1 MPDETGSQ
9 IRKLLLLMKRGIL
22 CQLAAVDGVVVVS
35 NTKEW
40 HEAAAEA
47 VKALEDCYALVGKAH
62 DLDDASELLM
72 LRDTIRIKVRKT
84 EKLGKEYSKTVEA
97 VTTNLGADLGIEQED
112 TKFTWNRHVPLGE
125 FKLMTMQEYSEWI
138 ESPQVAN
145 IDGEYVYDLLR
156 DIQEITDE
164 IKTYG
169 GEE

>member
-1 MPDETGSQ
+1 MEDNTGSQ

-22 CQLAAVDGVVVVS
+22 CQLAAVDGVIVVAK
-35 NTKEW
+35 TKEW
-40 HEAAAEA
+40 HEEAAGA
-47 VKALEDCYALVGKAH
+47 VKALEDCFELVGKAS

-72 LRDTIRIKVRKT
+72 LRDSIRTKVRNT
-84 EKLGKEYSKTVEA
+84 DKLGKEYSETVAAITEK
-97 VTTNLGADLGIEQED
+97 LGMEEMEG

-125 FKLMTMQEYSEWI
+125 FKVMTMEEYSEWI
-138 ESPQVAN
+138 KSPEVAN

-169 GEE
+169 GDE